1 MKKILVIDDH
11 AVVRE
16 GIVSALEKSERFYTF
31 EAASKSEAI
40 AQITKL
46 APDGIIV
53 DINLPDGNGLE
64 IVTWVRSISSTI
76 AIVVLTFNE
85 HSDFLLASMRA
96 GASSY
101 IHKSAPLSELI
112 SALDFALS
120 SPTSFAAKE
129 ISATITQKSEQF
141 SLSPRELQIV
151 TQLHRGETLKI
162 LAGSLFITEATLKTH
177 LSSIYRKLGVKNR
190 LQAIEK
196 VRISGII

>member
-1 MKKILVIDDH
+1 MKKILIIDDH

-16 GIVSALEKSERFYTF
+16 GIRSALENTGRFHIF
-31 EAASKSEAI
+31 QAASKSEAI
-40 AQITKL
+40 AQITKI

-64 IVTWVRSISSTI
+64 IVSWVRSISSTI
-76 AIVVLTFNE
+76 AIVVLTLNE
-85 HSDFLLASMRA
+85 HSDFLLASMKA

-101 IHKSAPLSELI
+101 LHKSAPLSELL
-112 SALDFALS
+112 SALDFALT
-120 SPTSFAAKE
+120 SPTSFASKE
-129 ISATITQKSEQF
+129 ISATIARKSEKF

-151 TQLHRGETLKI
+151 TQLHRGEPLKI

-177 LSSIYRKLGVKNR
+177 LASIYRKLEVNNR

-196 VRISGII
+196 VRLAGII

>member
-1 MKKILVIDDH
+1 MKKILIIDDH

-16 GIVSALEKSERFYTF
+16 GIRSALENTGRFHVF
-31 EAASKSEAI
+31 QAASKSEAI
-40 AQITKL
+40 AQITKI

-64 IVTWVRSISSTI
+64 IVSWVRSISSTI
-76 AIVVLTFNE
+76 AIVVLTLNE
-85 HSDFLLASMRA
+85 HSDFLLASMKA

-101 IHKSAPLSELI
+101 IHKSAPLSELL
-112 SALDFALS
+112 SALDFALT
-120 SPTSFAAKE
+120 SPTSFASKE
-129 ISATITQKSEQF
+129 ISATIARKSEKF

-151 TQLHRGETLKI
+151 TQLHRGEPLKI

-177 LSSIYRKLGVKNR
+177 LASIYRKLEVNNR

-196 VRISGII
+196 VRIAGII

>member
-1 MKKILVIDDH
+1 MKKILIIDDH

-16 GIVSALEKSERFYTF
+16 GIRSALENTERFHVF
-31 EAASKSEAI
+31 QAASKSEAI
-40 AQITKL
+40 AQITKI

-64 IVTWVRSISSTI
+64 IVSWVRSISNTI
-76 AIVVLTFNE
+76 AIVVLTLNE
-85 HSDFLLASMRA
+85 HADFLLASMKA

-101 IHKSAPLSELI
+101 IHKSAPLSELL
-112 SALDFALS
+112 SALDFALT

-129 ISATITQKSEQF
+129 ISVAIARKSEKF

-151 TQLHRGETLKI
+151 TQLHRGEPLKI

-177 LSSIYRKLGVKNR
+177 LASIYRKLEVKNR

-196 VRISGII
+196 VRIAGII

>member
-1 MKKILVIDDH
+1 VKKILVIDDH

-16 GIVSALEKSERFYTF
+16 GIISALEKSERFYTF
-31 EAASKSEAI
+31 EAATKLEAI

-129 ISATITQKSEQF
+129 ISATITQKGEQF

-151 TQLHRGETLKI
+151 TQLHRGEALKT

-196 VRISGII
+196 VRIAGII

>member
-1 MKKILVIDDH
+1 VKKILVIDDH

-16 GIVSALEKSERFYTF
+16 GIISALEKSERFYTF
-31 EAASKSEAI
+31 EAASKLEAI

-46 APDGIIV
+46 APDGIVV

-76 AIVVLTFNE
+76 AIVVLTFSE
-85 HSDFLLASMRA
+85 HNDFLLASMRA

-112 SALDFALS
+112 SALNFALS

-129 ISATITQKSEQF
+129 ISAAIHSE
-141 SLSPRELQIV
+141 E
-151 TQLHRGETLKI
+151 
-162 LAGSLFITEATLKTH
+162 
-177 LSSIYRKLGVKNR
+177 
-190 LQAIEK
+190 
-196 VRISGII
+196 

>member
-16 GIVSALEKSERFYTF
+16 GIISALEKSERFYTF
-31 EAASKSEAI
+31 EAASKLEAI

-46 APDGIIV
+46 APDGIVV

-85 HSDFLLASMRA
+85 HNDFLLASMRA

-112 SALDFALS
+112 SALNFALS

-129 ISATITQKSEQF
+129 ISAAMTQKSEQF
-141 SLSPRELQIV
+141 ALSPRELQIV

-177 LSSIYRKLGVKNR
+177 LSSIYRKLGVNNR

-196 VRISGII
+196 VRIAGII

>member
-1 MKKILVIDDH
+1 MKKILIIDDH

-16 GIVSALEKSERFYTF
+16 GIRSALENTERFHVF
-31 EAASKSEAI
+31 QAASKSEAI
-40 AQITKL
+40 AQITKI

-64 IVTWVRSISSTI
+64 IVSWVRSISSTI
-76 AIVVLTFNE
+76 AIVVLTLNE

-101 IHKSAPLSELI
+101 IHKSAPLSELL
-112 SALDFALS
+112 SVLDFALT
-120 SPTSFAAKE
+120 SPTSFASKE
-129 ISATITQKSEQF
+129 ISATISRKSEKF

-151 TQLHRGETLKI
+151 TQLHRGEPLKI

-177 LSSIYRKLGVKNR
+177 LASIYRKLEVNNR

-196 VRISGII
+196 VRIAGII

>member
-16 GIVSALEKSERFYTF
+16 GIISALEKSERFYTF
-31 EAASKSEAI
+31 EAASKLEAI

-46 APDGIIV
+46 APDGIVV

-85 HSDFLLASMRA
+85 HNDFLLASMRA

-112 SALDFALS
+112 SALNFALS

-129 ISATITQKSEQF
+129 ISAAITQKSEQF

-177 LSSIYRKLGVKNR
+177 LSSIYRKLGVNNR

-196 VRISGII
+196 VRIAGII

>member
-1 MKKILVIDDH
+1 MKKILIVDDH

-16 GIVSALEKSERFYTF
+16 GIKVALEKQEHFHIF
-31 EAASKSEAI
+31 QAASKSEAV

-46 APDGIIV
+46 SPDGIIV

-64 IVTWVRSISSTI
+64 IVSWVRSISTTV
-76 AIVVLTFNE
+76 AIVVLTLNE
-85 HSDFLLASMRA
+85 RDEFLIGSMKA
-96 GASSY
+96 GASAY
-101 IHKSAPLSELI
+101 INKSAPLGDLI
-112 SALDFALS
+112 SALEFALT

-129 ISATITQKSEQF
+129 IAAAIERKGEKF

-151 TQLHRGETLKI
+151 TQLHRGETLKL

-177 LSSIYRKLGVKNR
+177 LASIYRKLGVNTR

-196 VRISGII
+196 VRQVGII

>member
-1 MKKILVIDDH
+1 MKKILIIDDH

-16 GIVSALEKSERFYTF
+16 GIRSALENTERFHVF
-31 EAASKSEAI
+31 QAASKSEAI
-40 AQITKL
+40 AQITKI

-64 IVTWVRSISSTI
+64 IVSWVRSISSTI
-76 AIVVLTFNE
+76 AIVVLTLNE
-85 HSDFLLASMRA
+85 HSDFLLASMKA

-101 IHKSAPLSELI
+101 LHKSAPLSELL
-112 SALDFALS
+112 SALDFALT
-120 SPTSFAAKE
+120 SPTSFASKE
-129 ISATITQKSEQF
+129 ISVTVARKSEKF

-151 TQLHRGETLKI
+151 TQLHRGEPLKI

-177 LSSIYRKLGVKNR
+177 LASIYRKLEVNNR

-196 VRISGII
+196 VRITGII

>member
-1 MKKILVIDDH
+1 MKKILIVDDH

-16 GIVSALEKSERFYTF
+16 GIKTALVKQGHLQVY
-31 EAASKSEAI
+31 EAASKSESI

-46 APDGIIV
+46 SPDGIIV

-64 IVTWVRSISSTI
+64 IVTWVRSISTTV
-76 AIVVLTFNE
+76 AIVVLTLNE
-85 HSDFLLASMRA
+85 REEFLLASMKA
-96 GASSY
+96 GASAY
-101 IHKSAPLSELI
+101 VHKTAPIGDLI
-112 SALDFALS
+112 SALEFALK

-129 ISATITQKSEQF
+129 IASAIERKDGKF

-151 TQLHRGETLKI
+151 TQLHRGETLKL

-177 LSSIYRKLGVKNR
+177 LASIYRKLGVHTR

-196 VRISGII
+196 VRQSGII

>member
-16 GIVSALEKSERFYTF
+16 GIRSALRKSERFQIF

-40 AQITKL
+40 AQITKIS
-46 APDGIIV
+46 PDGIIV

-64 IVTWVRSISSTI
+64 IVSWVRSISSTI
-76 AIVVLTFNE
+76 AIVVLTLNE
-85 HSDFLLASMRA
+85 QADFLLASMKA

-101 IHKSAPLSELI
+101 IHKSAPLGELM
-112 SALDFALS
+112 SALNFALS
-120 SPTSFAAKE
+120 SPTSFAARE
-129 ISATITQKSEQF
+129 ISVAITRKSEQF

-151 TQLHRGETLKI
+151 SQLHRGETLKI
-162 LAGSLFITEATLKTH
+162 LAGSLFITEATLKSH
-177 LSSIYRKLGVKNR
+177 LASIYRKLEVNNR

-196 VRISGII
+196 VRTAGII

>member
-1 MKKILVIDDH
+1 MKKILIVDDH

-16 GIVSALEKSERFYTF
+16 GIKTALVKQGHFQVY
-31 EAASKSEAI
+31 EAASKSESI

-46 APDGIIV
+46 SPDGIIV

-64 IVTWVRSISSTI
+64 IITWVRSISTTV
-76 AIVVLTFNE
+76 AIVVLTLNE
-85 HSDFLLASMRA
+85 REEFLLASMKA
-96 GASSY
+96 GASAY
-101 IHKSAPLSELI
+101 VHKTAPIGDLI
-112 SALDFALS
+112 SALEFALK

-129 ISATITQKSEQF
+129 IASAIERKDGKF

-151 TQLHRGETLKI
+151 TQLHRGETLKL

-177 LSSIYRKLGVKNR
+177 LASIYRKLGVHTR

-196 VRISGII
+196 VRQSGII

>member
-1 MKKILVIDDH
+1 VKKILIIDDH

-16 GIVSALEKSERFYTF
+16 GIRSALENTERFHVF
-31 EAASKSEAI
+31 QAASKSEAI
-40 AQITKL
+40 AQITKI

-64 IVTWVRSISSTI
+64 IVSWVRSISSTI
-76 AIVVLTFNE
+76 AIVVLTLNE
-85 HSDFLLASMRA
+85 LADFLLASMKA

-101 IHKSAPLSELI
+101 LHKSAPLSELL
-112 SALDFALS
+112 SALDFALT
-120 SPTSFAAKE
+120 SPTSFASKE
-129 ISATITQKSEQF
+129 ISATISRKSEKF

-151 TQLHRGETLKI
+151 TQLHRGEPLKI

-177 LSSIYRKLGVKNR
+177 LASIYRKLEVSNR

-196 VRISGII
+196 VRIAGII

>member
-1 MKKILVIDDH
+1 VKKILIIDDH

-16 GIVSALEKSERFYTF
+16 GIRSALENTERFHVF
-31 EAASKSEAI
+31 QAASKSEAI
-40 AQITKL
+40 AQITKI

-64 IVTWVRSISSTI
+64 IVSWVRSISNTI
-76 AIVVLTFNE
+76 AIVVLTLNE
-85 HSDFLLASMRA
+85 HADFLLASMKA

-101 IHKSAPLSELI
+101 LHKSAPLSELL
-112 SALDFALS
+112 SALDFALTT
-120 SPTSFAAKE
+120 PTSFASKE
-129 ISATITQKSEQF
+129 ISATISRKSEKF

-151 TQLHRGETLKI
+151 TQLHRGEPLKI

-177 LSSIYRKLGVKNR
+177 LASVYRKLEVSNR

-196 VRISGII
+196 VRIAGII

>member
-1 MKKILVIDDH
+1 VKKILIIDDH

-16 GIVSALEKSERFYTF
+16 GIRSALENTERFHVF
-31 EAASKSEAI
+31 QAASKSEAI
-40 AQITKL
+40 AQITKI

-64 IVTWVRSISSTI
+64 IVSWVRSISSTI
-76 AIVVLTFNE
+76 AIVVLTLNE
-85 HSDFLLASMRA
+85 HGDFLLASMKA

-101 IHKSAPLSELI
+101 LHKSAPLSELL
-112 SALDFALS
+112 SALDFALT
-120 SPTSFAAKE
+120 SPTSFASKE
-129 ISATITQKSEQF
+129 ISATISRKSEKF

-151 TQLHRGETLKI
+151 TQLHRGEPLKI

-177 LSSIYRKLGVKNR
+177 LASIYRKLEVNNR

-196 VRISGII
+196 VRIAGII

>member
-16 GIVSALEKSERFYTF
+16 GIISALEKSERFYTF
-31 EAASKSEAI
+31 EAASKLEAI

-46 APDGIIV
+46 APDGIVV

-85 HSDFLLASMRA
+85 QNDFLLASMRA

-112 SALDFALS
+112 SALNFALS

-129 ISATITQKSEQF
+129 ISAAITQKSEQF

-177 LSSIYRKLGVKNR
+177 LSSIYRKLGVNNR

-196 VRISGII
+196 VRIAGII

>member
-16 GIVSALEKSERFYTF
+16 GIRAALDKSERFHVF
-31 EAASKSEAI
+31 QAASKSEAI
-40 AQITKL
+40 AQITKN

-64 IVTWVRSISSTI
+64 IVSWVRSISSTT
-76 AIVVLTFNE
+76 AIVVLTLNE
-85 HSDFLLASMRA
+85 HADYLLASMKA

-101 IHKSAPLSELI
+101 IQKSAPLSELM
-112 SALDFALS
+112 SAVDFALT

-129 ISATITQKSEQF
+129 ISATITRKSNQF

-151 TQLHRGETLKI
+151 SQLHRGETLKI
-162 LAGSLFITEATLKTH
+162 LAGSFFISEATLKTH
-177 LSSIYRKLGVKNR
+177 LASIYRKLEVNNR
-190 LQAIEK
+190 LQAVEK
-196 VRISGII
+196 VRTAGII

>member
-1 MKKILVIDDH
+1 MKKILIVDDH

-16 GIVSALEKSERFYTF
+16 GIKTALVKQGHFQVY
-31 EAASKSEAI
+31 EAASKSESI

-46 APDGIIV
+46 SPDGIIV

-64 IVTWVRSISSTI
+64 IVTWVRSISTTV
-76 AIVVLTFNE
+76 AIVVLTLNE
-85 HSDFLLASMRA
+85 REEFLLASMKA
-96 GASSY
+96 GASAY
-101 IHKSAPLSELI
+101 VHKTAPIGDLI
-112 SALDFALS
+112 SALEFALK

-129 ISATITQKSEQF
+129 IASAIERKDGKF

-151 TQLHRGETLKI
+151 TQLHRGETLKL

-177 LSSIYRKLGVKNR
+177 LASIYRKLGVHTR

-196 VRISGII
+196 VRQSGII

>member
-1 MKKILVIDDH
+1 VKKILVIDDH

-16 GIVSALEKSERFYTF
+16 GIISALEKSERFYTF
-31 EAASKSEAI
+31 EAASKLEAI

-46 APDGIIV
+46 APDGIVV

-85 HSDFLLASMRA
+85 QNDFLLASMRA
-96 GASSY
+96 GANSY

-112 SALDFALS
+112 SALNFALS

-129 ISATITQKSEQF
+129 ISAAITQKSEQF

-177 LSSIYRKLGVKNR
+177 LSSIYRKLGVNNR

-196 VRISGII
+196 VRIAGII

>member
-1 MKKILVIDDH
+1 VKKILIIDDH

-16 GIVSALEKSERFYTF
+16 GIRSALENTGRFHIF
-31 EAASKSEAI
+31 QAASKSEAI
-40 AQITKL
+40 AQITKI

-64 IVTWVRSISSTI
+64 IVSWVRSISSTI
-76 AIVVLTFNE
+76 AIVVLTLNE
-85 HSDFLLASMRA
+85 HSDFLLASMKA

-101 IHKSAPLSELI
+101 LHKSAPLSELL
-112 SALDFALS
+112 SALDFALT
-120 SPTSFAAKE
+120 SPTSFASKE
-129 ISATITQKSEQF
+129 ISATIARKSEKF

-151 TQLHRGETLKI
+151 TQLHRGEPLKI

-177 LSSIYRKLGVKNR
+177 LASIYRKLEVNNR

-196 VRISGII
+196 VRLAGII

>member
-11 AVVRE
+11 AVGRE
-16 GIVSALEKSERFYTF
+16 GIISALEKSERFYTF
-31 EAASKSEAI
+31 EAASKLEAI

-46 APDGIIV
+46 APDGIVV

-85 HSDFLLASMRA
+85 HNDFLLASMRA

-112 SALDFALS
+112 SALNFALS

-129 ISATITQKSEQF
+129 ISAAITQKSEQF

-196 VRISGII
+196 VRIVGII

>member
-1 MKKILVIDDH
+1 MKKILIIDDH

-16 GIVSALEKSERFYTF
+16 GIRSALENTERFHVF
-31 EAASKSEAI
+31 QAASKSEAI
-40 AQITKL
+40 AQITKI

-64 IVTWVRSISSTI
+64 IVSWVRSISSTI
-76 AIVVLTFNE
+76 AIVVLTLNE
-85 HSDFLLASMRA
+85 HSDFLLASMKA

-101 IHKSAPLSELI
+101 VHKSAPLSELL
-112 SALDFALS
+112 SALDFALT
-120 SPTSFAAKE
+120 SPTSFASKE
-129 ISATITQKSEQF
+129 ISATIARKSEKF

-151 TQLHRGETLKI
+151 TQLHRGEPLKI

-177 LSSIYRKLGVKNR
+177 LASIYRKLEVNNR

-196 VRISGII
+196 VRITGII

>member
-16 GIVSALEKSERFYTF
+16 GIISALEKSERFCTF
-31 EAASKSEAI
+31 EAASKLEAI

-46 APDGIIV
+46 APDGIVV

-85 HSDFLLASMRA
+85 HNDFLLASMRA

-112 SALDFALS
+112 SALNFALS

-129 ISATITQKSEQF
+129 ISAAITQKSEQF

-177 LSSIYRKLGVKNR
+177 LSSIYRKLGVNNR

-196 VRISGII
+196 VRIAGII

>member
-1 MKKILVIDDH
+1 MKKILIIDDH

-16 GIVSALEKSERFYTF
+16 GIRSALENTERFHVF
-31 EAASKSEAI
+31 QAASKSEAI
-40 AQITKL
+40 AQITKI

-64 IVTWVRSISSTI
+64 IVSWVRSISNTI
-76 AIVVLTFNE
+76 AIVVLTLNE
-85 HSDFLLASMRA
+85 LADFLLASMKA

-101 IHKSAPLSELI
+101 LHKSAPLSELL
-112 SALDFALS
+112 SALDFALT
-120 SPTSFAAKE
+120 SPTSFASKE
-129 ISATITQKSEQF
+129 ISATISRKSEKF

-151 TQLHRGETLKI
+151 TQLHRGEPLKI

-177 LSSIYRKLGVKNR
+177 LASIYRKLEVSNR

-196 VRISGII
+196 VRIAGII